1 MNDWNL
7 LQGGGPLFWPLF
19 ALGVLSLAFFLE
31 RILYLHKIQIH
42 ADEFLEG
49 IKNALRQSRLV
60 EALTLCEESKTP
72 VANLVKA
79 ALLNHNEDEKKLHGA
94 IQTVGHLEIPL
105 LEKRFLALGV
115 VAKVAPMLG
124 LLGTLL
130 AGSEAFHRLQQ
141 AGYYSNSADFAGD
154 LTHAVTSTMIGFVI
168 AIASQCGK
176 AFLGSRINS
185 IVHDLEWAANDILQF
200 LLHDLPENVSGGKG
214 EKKNIP

>member
-7 LQGGGPLFWPLF
+7 VQGSGPLFWPLF
-19 ALGVLSLAFFLE
+19 ALGILSLAFFVE

-42 ADEFLEG
+42 ADEFLVG
-49 IKNALRQSRLV
+49 IKNALRQNRLV

-79 ALLNHNEDEKKLHGA
+79 ALLNHDEGEKKLQGA

-105 LEKRFLALGV
+105 LEKRRLALGI
-115 VAKVAPMLG
+115 VAKVAPMIG

-141 AGYYSNSADFAGD
+141 AGFYANSADFAGD
-154 LTHAVTSTMIGFVI
+154 LTQAVTSTMMGFVI
-168 AIASQCGK
+168 AITSQCGK
-176 AFLGSRINS
+176 AFLGSRVNS
-185 IVHDLEWAANDILQF
+185 IVHDLEWA
-200 LLHDLPENVSGGKG
+200 VSGTIGTLPLRPAKLRLSS
-214 EKKNIP
+214 P

>member
-1 MNDWNL
+1 MNDWSL
-7 LQGGGPLFWPLF
+7 LQGSGPLFWPLF

-42 ADEFLEG
+42 ASEFLEG
-49 IKNALRQSRLV
+49 IKNALRQNHLV
-60 EALTLCEESKTP
+60 EALTLCEERCEESNTP

-79 ALLNHNEDEKKLHGA
+79 ALLNHDEDEKKLHGA

-105 LEKRFLALGV
+105 LEKRVLALGI

-141 AGYYSNSADFAGD
+141 AGFYANYADFAGD

-176 AFLGSRINS
+176 AFLGSRVNS
-185 IVHDLEWAANDILQF
+185 IVHDLEWAANDILQW
-200 LLHDLPENVSGGKG
+200 LLLDLPKKESSKG
-214 EKKNIP
+214 DS